1 MILQRTKIIKY
12 IVKNKD
18 KTMANVKKFEDFV
31 KENTENKGKGVGG
44 DTDLIPRPTPKQT
57 INKGDLNPVD
67 QLGIAGRQI
76 TTDKIDGIV
85 KSVKDDTV
93 YVEDRL
99 TKQIK
104 EFTVKEFLSEF
115 HKSYKKEKKEELKKS
130 NESIIIE
137 PEPELT
143 TEDKELL
150 DKILNVNESEK
161 KELWEKTWESF
172 ATNYVKKMKDVD
184 EDFEEFFENPLNET
198 IGLQELSENAIEP
211 KEIFDE
217 KEEISL
223 EENKSEIK
231 VQKFQSF
238 INDRIKIKPDTIDED
253 MNLDEDDDEET
264 IGIAE
269 NSVQK
274 QTPQVKCA
282 DCGQEVDDEEFDKV
296 RHLYSKHNY
305 KATVDDL
312 TKWLLEYFPPE
323 VPEDEE
329 KKKK

>member
-1 MILQRTKIIKY
+1 
-12 IVKNKD
+12 
-18 KTMANVKKFEDFV
+18 MANVKKFEDFV

-57 INKGDLNPVD
+57 INRGDLNPVD

-99 TKQIK
+99 TKKIK

-115 HKSYKKEKKEELKKS
+115 HKSYKKEKKEEKK
-130 NESIIIE
+130 NESVIVE
-137 PEPELT
+137 KEPELSE
-143 TEDKELL
+143 EDKEILG
-150 DKILNVNESEK
+150 KILNVNETQSS
-161 KELWEKTWESF
+161 KELWEKKWESF

-184 EDFEEFFENPLNET
+184 EDFEEFSENAET
-198 IGLQELSENAIEP
+198 ISLQELSEAAITP
-211 KEIFDE
+211 KDEEKVDE
-217 KEEISL
+217 KPQDEDIQ
-223 EENKSEIK
+223 ENKSDIK

-238 INDRIKIKPDTIDED
+238 INDRIKIKPDTIEED
-253 MNLDEDDDEET
+253 INLDEDDEET

-269 NSVQK
+269 NSVPK
-274 QTPQVKCA
+274 PKPQVECV
-282 DCGQEVDDEEFDKV
+282 DCGQKVDDEEFDKV

-312 TKWLLEYFPPE
+312 TKWLLKYFPPE
-323 VPEDEE
+323 VPE